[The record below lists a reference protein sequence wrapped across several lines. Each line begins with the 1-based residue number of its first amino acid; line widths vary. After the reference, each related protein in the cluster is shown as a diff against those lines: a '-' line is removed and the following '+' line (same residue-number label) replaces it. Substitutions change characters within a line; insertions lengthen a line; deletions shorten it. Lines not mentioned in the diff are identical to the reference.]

1 MADTLNLLTVS
12 NLKIGLENEGLALSG
27 LKEDIVRRLSGVL
40 GDEPPPDHRP
50 TTRQLK
56 FVLYIWRHQRLSGRT
71 ELS

>member
-40 GDEPPPDHRP
+40 GDEPPPDHARP
-50 TTRQLK
+50 PD
-56 FVLYIWRHQRLSGRT
+56 S
-71 ELS
+71 